1 VPNIHLTTQ
10 SVFDLSLPEL
20 SALLEQWGYPAFRAR
35 QLWHALYVELV
46 SSFDEITAFPKALRQ
61 TLNSQLQFGS
71 LQLVTSQKSRDG
83 NTQKILFALPD
94 GKQIETVLMGYDERR
109 TVCFSTQAGCAM
121 GCVFCATGQMGFD
134 RNLTVGEIIE
144 QILWFAR
151 QQKLAQKP
159 LTNLVAMGM
168 GEPFHNYRNVMAAL
182 DLTNDPQ
189 GFNFGARRVTVST
202 VGLVPGLK
210 KFTADARR
218 ENLAVSLHA
227 ASEDLRSEL
236 VPMNARFSLA
246 EILSA
251 CREYVNTS
259 HRRITFEWALIQ
271 HKNDSIEQANL
282 LAQHIQDILC
292 HVNII
297 PLNPT
302 QDYAGAAATAQ
313 SAEQFKEVLARYNI
327 PCTVRVRRGI
337 DIAAGCGQLRKAQAQ
352 LAKS

>member
-1 VPNIHLTTQ
+1 LTTQ
-10 SVFDLSLPEL
+10 SVFDFSLPEL
-20 SALLEQWGYPAFRAR
+20 SALLEQWGHPTFRAK

-46 SSFDEITAFPKALRQ
+46 SSFDEISAFPKALRQ
-61 TLNSQLQFGS
+61 TLNSQLKFGS

-83 NTQKILFALPD
+83 STQKILFALPD

-121 GCVFCATGQMGFD
+121 GCVFCATGQMGFE
-134 RNLTVGEIIE
+134 RNLTIGEIIE

-151 QQKLAQKP
+151 QQKQTQKP

-182 DLTNDPQ
+182 DLTNEPH

-210 KFTADARR
+210 KFTAEGRR

-251 CREYVNTS
+251 CREYVHTS

-271 HKNDSIEQANL
+271 HKNDSLEQANL
-282 LAQHIQDILC
+282 LAQQIQDILC

-313 SAEQFKEVLARYNI
+313 SAEQFKEVLARYEI

-337 DIAAGCGQLRKAQAQ
+337 DIAAGCGQLRKTQAS
-352 LAKS
+352 LS